1 MSTSYQTLV
10 AGLAELGLKAMHDG
24 VGDVIDDV
32 NSGRMSFTEG
42 MNELVSRELAR
53 SRKRRTE
60 SIVAVAHF
68 PSVKTFEQFDFSF
81 QPGIRKEE
89 VLDLK
94 ELRFMEDG
102 SNVMFIGMPGVG
114 KTHLAISTGMAA
126 AEKGKTVYFI
136 SCHDLLENL
145 RKSKAENRREYRLRH
160 YSSYSVLIIDEVGYL
175 PIDRDDANLFFQLIA
190 RRYEKKSTVV
200 TTNVSLSKWG
210 DMFGDAMVA
219 NAILDRLL
227 HHSKVFVIKGKSYRT
242 KDFSE
247 KEGGTRSEG

>member
-94 ELRFMEDG
+94 CKCQVE
-102 SNVMFIGMPGVG
+102 NVG
-114 KTHLAISTGMAA
+114 
-126 AEKGKTVYFI
+126 
-136 SCHDLLENL
+136 
-145 RKSKAENRREYRLRH
+145 
-160 YSSYSVLIIDEVGYL
+160 
-175 PIDRDDANLFFQLIA
+175 
-190 RRYEKKSTVV
+190 
-200 TTNVSLSKWG
+200 
-210 DMFGDAMVA
+210 
-219 NAILDRLL
+219 
-227 HHSKVFVIKGKSYRT
+227 
-242 KDFSE
+242 
-247 KEGGTRSEG
+247 